1 VVLQHLRGAWV
12 TLAEVLGQYHA
23 RGVVSLRRR
32 PLRLCEMTADRAPW
46 MGTVTSSTRPSPL
59 EVQHR
64 VAQVIGRTNYSWP
77 PTRLLPML
85 PHEGT
90 KKFVSQCLTAASCLL
105 RVFCREVDLLGD
117 LMLWLNFLPYCHCS

>member
-1 VVLQHLRGAWV
+1 VVLQHLRGAGV

-32 PLRLCEMTADRAPW
+32 PLRLCEMTADRALW

-64 VAQVIGRTNYSWP
+64 VA
-77 PTRLLPML
+77 
-85 PHEGT
+85 
-90 KKFVSQCLTAASCLL
+90 
-105 RVFCREVDLLGD
+105 
-117 LMLWLNFLPYCHCS
+117 